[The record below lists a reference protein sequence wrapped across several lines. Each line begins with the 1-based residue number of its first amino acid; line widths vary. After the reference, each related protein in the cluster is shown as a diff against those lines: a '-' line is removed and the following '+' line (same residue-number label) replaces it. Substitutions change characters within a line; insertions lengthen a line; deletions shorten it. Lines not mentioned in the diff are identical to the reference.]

1 MKEYMEMSIPGEKSP
16 QYPENEDQLL
26 LRMRTTL
33 KQIILLLG
41 SKEMSNNIVFVAHAP
56 FIQAL
61 VFNAIKIIEHDE
73 DEARACMKPWPLG
86 GITLFSRDV
95 SGEDMEGDGWK
106 LEFYGSTSHMPG
118 EYKEGLKAWSLPCFS
133 G

>member
-1 MKEYMEMSIPGEKSP
+1 
-16 QYPENEDQLL
+16 
-26 LRMRTTL
+26 
-33 KQIILLLG
+33 
-41 SKEMSNNIVFVAHAP
+41 MSNNIVFVAHAP